1 MSKKAKPVVA
11 VLLFALLAVGCG
23 IQGEDALKPPDVRVY
38 RPPQIWVTHAP
49 TGTAT
54 APVEAVGT
62 PAPEAAAV
70 ELYAGPT
77 LDYEQY
83 LIDEIE
89 FLLSRIERK
98 LDSVNPDK

>member
-11 VLLFALLAVGCG
+11 VLLFALLAAGCG
-23 IQGEDALKPPDVRVY
+23 IQGEDALKPPEVRVY

-54 APVEAVGT
+54 TIVEAAGT
-62 PAPEAAAV
+62 PAPEAAGV

-83 LIDEIE
+83 LSDEIE
-89 FLLSRIERK
+89 FLLDRIESK
-98 LDSVNPDK
+98 LERTDTDP

>member
-1 MSKKAKPVVA
+1 MSKKVKPVVA
-11 VLLFALLAVGCG
+11 VLLFALLAAGCG
-23 IQGEDALKPPDVRVY
+23 IQSEDALKPPDVRVY
-38 RPPQIWVTHAP
+38 RPPQIWVTRPP

-54 APVEAVGT
+54 APVEAAGT

-70 ELYAGPT
+70 EVYAGPT

-89 FLLSRIERK
+89 FLLNRIEGK
-98 LDSVNPDK
+98 LERTDTDP